1 MAALALGLSACG
13 IRFVEHSFED
23 DKAVPEKIESV
34 VIQTGSGNVSIRYT
48 KGATQTTIH
57 RRVTHRRDQKPEG
70 ETHKVEGTVLTLH
83 DCGDNC
89 SVDYQVNLPSDKVI
103 VHGTVGSGDVTA
115 EEVAEVDVNAGS
127 GHVIARHVGGKVR
140 IDANSGDVVVED
152 AKGDVT
158 AHVGSGHARLQDI
171 KGKTTVDSGSGNV
184 TGSGIDNDV
193 NVIAHSGHVELR
205 MASKRTVRAET
216 GSGDITLR
224 VPDGPYKVDTESG
237 SGDKRIDIATDPN
250 AATALTLRAGSG
262 NITVT
267 PA

>member
-13 IRFVEHSFED
+13 IRFVEHAFED
-23 DKAVPEKIESV
+23 DKAVSDKIESV

-48 KGATQTTIH
+48 EGTTQTTIH

-70 ETHKVEGTVLTLH
+70 ETHKVDGKVLTLN
-83 DCGDNC
+83 DCGNDC
-89 SVDYQVNLPSDKVI
+89 SVDYQVNLPSKEVKVG
-103 VHGTVGSGDVTA
+103 GTVGSGDVTV
-115 EEVAEVDVNAGS
+115 EGLAEVDVNAGS

-140 IDANSGDVVVED
+140 IDASSGDVVVED

-171 KGKTTVDSGSGNV
+171 KGKTTVDSGSGDIS
-184 TGSGIDNDV
+184 GSGIDNDV

-205 MASKRTVRAET
+205 MVSKRTVRAET
-216 GSGDITLR
+216 GSGDIILR

-237 SGDKRIDIATDPN
+237 SGDKHIDIATDPN
-250 AATALTLRAGSG
+250 ATTVLNLRAGSG
-262 NITVT
+262 NITVS